1 MRYTRMTSFALHRR
15 ASLIEELNFL
25 LTNRVSRRALR
36 WFMGWLSKIEQPMVR
51 DLSLA
56 VWRLFTKLD
65 LGGSYQLFSWLSA
78 YGQAENLT
86 DSQHIAPIGYP
97 SLPFNFRAGLK
108 LQLGKGSR

>member
-65 LGGSYQLFSWLSA
+65 LGDARKTRFASVHGRNTRSHR
-78 YGQAENLT
+78 G
-86 DSQHIAPIGYP
+86 DSRRKHSPAFP
-97 SLPFNFRAGLK
+97 
-108 LQLGKGSR
+108 